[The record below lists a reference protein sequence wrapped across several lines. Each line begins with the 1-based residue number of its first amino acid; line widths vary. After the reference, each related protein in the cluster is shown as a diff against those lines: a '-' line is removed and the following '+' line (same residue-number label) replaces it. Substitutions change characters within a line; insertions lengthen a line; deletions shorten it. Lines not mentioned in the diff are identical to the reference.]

1 MINNFYQDNE
11 YVYSVRLS
19 PRIPFSK
26 EEEKEAKRL
35 LAWYQRRDI
44 SFWLLKNHSLYIQF
58 PHARGDTDPVL
69 CEQANRDGIIIRR
82 WLIMQRHIIEE
93 FSCTDEQTT

>member
-1 MINNFYQDNE
+1 MINNLNNE

-35 LAWYQRRDI
+35 LTWYQMQNI
-44 SFWLLKNHSLYIQF
+44 TFWLLKNHSLYIQF
-58 PHARGDTDPVL
+58 PYARKDTDPVL
-69 CEQANRDGIIIRR
+69 VERANRDGILIRR
-82 WLIMQRHIIEE
+82 LLIMQRHIIEE